1 MVFIFYSLPSM
12 HLFSFADQSS
22 KSLLSNVKVMGSE
35 QSHPAAAGHGAP
47 SSFTTGDLSAFSA
60 SLRDGAMSPR
70 QDSVCSDSEVPYVS
84 YTVNKPIGDSPQKS
98 SSRNRYKFSN
108 LSQRSAS
115 TASSLNKKSFGS
127 QRGASSKNNTLVV
140 VNKDTVKP
148 SHDDTELQRL
158 AKIPTF
164 LPVMRASLSVNK
176 SSAVVAK
183 DPDILEKLDPRG
195 LMAIT
200 QRYQTHLKHCAGVVS
215 TEQAELCKKIR
226 DIDDDVIKVTN
237 HLSDKQKVFSH
248 QAEDMKKSVKEMSK
262 ALTKCHLLLN
272 ENLEQ
277 LEIINN
283 MLPKDDRLEPFVWTT
298 G

>member
-1 MVFIFYSLPSM
+1 
-12 HLFSFADQSS
+12 
-22 KSLLSNVKVMGSE
+22 MGSE
-35 QSHPAAAGHGAP
+35 QSHPAPAGEGA
-47 SSFTTGDLSAFSA
+47 SNSFTTGDLSAFSA
-60 SLRDGAMSPR
+60 SLREGAMSPR

-84 YTVNKPIGDSPQKS
+84 YTVSKPIGDSPQKTG
-98 SSRNRYKFSN
+98 SRNRYKFTN

-115 TASSLNKKSFGS
+115 TASSLNKKSFS
-127 QRGASSKNNTLVV
+127 QRSKNNTLVV

-148 SHDDTELQRL
+148 ISQDDSELQRL
-158 AKIPTF
+158 SRIPTF

-215 TEQAELCKKIR
+215 TEQAEICKKIR
-226 DIDDDVIKVTN
+226 NIDDNVITVTN
-237 HLSDKQKVFSH
+237 HLADQQKRFSH

-283 MLPKDDRLEPFVWTT
+283 MLPPEDRLEPFVWTT